1 VFFTGLPGVL
11 FGIAI
16 LGGHAGAWN
25 PAIAH
30 VIRQRTPKADN
41 ASMPVDA
48 SPELPPITVL
58 LKRAT
63 EGDRAALDTV
73 FASLYPDLRRVAR
86 ARLHSQGRADAMNTT
101 MLVHESFMRLV
112 NASGL
117 RIEDRHHF
125 FAYAAKTMRNV
136 IIDAAREHKAERR
149 GGGVEHVPLDDG
161 GPDVPDTSASDELL
175 RVNDAL
181 LELETLDPE
190 LVQVVEM
197 RYFGGY
203 SEQEIAEMQGV
214 TERTVRR
221 RWDKARAWLYV
232 ALGGAGSAPPPA
244 A

>member
-1 VFFTGLPGVL
+1 MPLD
-11 FGIAI
+11 
-16 LGGHAGAWN
+16 
-25 PAIAH
+25 
-30 VIRQRTPKADN
+30 TPPD
-41 ASMPVDA
+41 
-48 SPELPPITVL
+48 LPPITVL
-58 LKRAT
+58 LRRAT
-63 EGDRAALDTV
+63 EGDRAALDQV
-73 FASLYPDLRRVAR
+73 FESLYPDLRRVAR

-112 NASGL
+112 NVNNL
-117 RIEDRHHF
+117 RLEDRHHF

-136 IIDAAREHKAERR
+136 IIDAAREHRAERH
-149 GGGVEHVPLDDG
+149 GGGVEHVALGGDDG
-161 GPDVPDTSASDELL
+161 VDVPDTAASEELL
-175 RVNDAL
+175 RINDAL

-232 ALGGAGSAPPPA
+232 ALGGSGSAPGR
-244 A
+244 

>member
-1 VFFTGLPGVL
+1 M
-11 FGIAI
+11 
-16 LGGHAGAWN
+16 
-25 PAIAH
+25 
-30 VIRQRTPKADN
+30 QAD
-41 ASMPVDA
+41 DD
-48 SPELPPITVL
+48 LPPITL
-58 LKRAT
+58 LLRRAT
-63 EGDRAALDTV
+63 EGDRAALDEV
-73 FASLYPDLRRVAR
+73 FASLYPDLRRVAH
-86 ARLHSQGRADAMNTT
+86 ARLHSQGRADSMNTT

-117 RIEDRHHF
+117 RLEDRRHF

-136 IIDAAREHKAERR
+136 IIDAAREHLAERH
-149 GGGVEHVPLDDG
+149 GGGAEHVPIGGEDG
-161 GPDVPDTSASDELL
+161 TDVADPRASEELL

-232 ALGGAGSAPPPA
+232 ALGGSGSAPPA
-244 A
+244 AV

>member
-1 VFFTGLPGVL
+1 MQTTE
-11 FGIAI
+11 
-16 LGGHAGAWN
+16 W
-25 PAIAH
+25 PAESG
-30 VIRQRTPKADN
+30 QSFLMPLDTP
-41 ASMPVDA
+41 
-48 SPELPPITVL
+48 PELPPITL
-58 LKRAT
+58 LLHRAT
-63 EGDRAALDTV
+63 EGDRAALDQV

-112 NASGL
+112 NASNL
-117 RIEDRHHF
+117 RLEDRHHF

-136 IIDAAREHKAERR
+136 IIDAAREHRAERH
-149 GGGVEHVPLDDG
+149 GGGVEHVTLGGDDALQ
-161 GPDVPDTSASDELL
+161 VADTSASEELL

-181 LELETLDPE
+181 LELETLDPD

-214 TERTVRR
+214 SERTVRR

-232 ALGGAGSAPPPA
+232 SLGGSDAPPPSQA
-244 A
+244 